1 MVPETKIGKKEKKNK
16 VRLHHCLNRFSC
28 ILDTLFR
35 SNVKVNVVVSV
46 VVIVGFLLLLASMT
60 SMASLSLFMFA
71 LVRRVTIEFSISN
84 LAYIIRLSY
93 VPQALLRKCEDE
105 QLSGGLKLKGFLDVE
120 VTLFVSVLS
129 RFHVIVLLS

>member
-1 MVPETKIGKKEKKNK
+1 M
-16 VRLHHCLNRFSC
+16 
-28 ILDTLFR
+28 
-35 SNVKVNVVVSV
+35 KVNVVVSV